1 MTQSDNKNDSID
13 SWEKYKNWVSF
24 VVEQKKDFFY
34 RGQTE
39 HQWGLQTTFHRMAN
53 GLNITLQQY
62 LETIIPEVHYYICA
76 FHNELIDL
84 SVPEEF
90 GSFLALLQHHG
101 FPTPLL
107 DWTLSPYIA
116 AYFAYKDINDRCPQ
130 CEYVK
135 IFIFDYLEW
144 VKTFQQPLDLRNTS
158 TKYVSVL
165 RPHAKYNPRIIPQ
178 RGTYTVTNVSD
189 MAQYILECSQT
200 ANKTF
205 LYFVTL
211 PVADRPKVMRELNL
225 MGINEM
231 SLFPGLDGLC
241 ESLKEQFFSR
251 DNVGL
256 TIDQIKQSTEHYKN
270 KDQK

>member
-1 MTQSDNKNDSID
+1 MTQTQQDNNVID
-13 SWEKYKNWVSF
+13 SWEKYKNWVNT
-24 VVEQKKDFFY
+24 VVEQKKDFYY
-34 RGQTE
+34 RGQTD
-39 HQWGLQTTFHRMAN
+39 HQWILQTTFHRLAADL
-53 GLNITLQQY
+53 GITLQQY
-62 LETIIPEVHYYICA
+62 LDTIIPEVHYHICA

-84 SVPEEF
+84 RNPEEF

-116 AYFAYKDINDRCPQ
+116 AYFAYKDVNDRCPQ
-130 CEYVK
+130 CDYVK

-144 VKTFQQPLDLRNTS
+144 LNTFQQPLDLRNVS
-158 TKYVSVL
+158 VKYVSVI

-178 RGTYTVTNVSD
+178 RGTYTVTNVPD
-189 MAQYILECSQT
+189 MSQYILECSQT
-200 ANKTF
+200 ANKPF

-241 ESLKEQFFSR
+241 KALKEQLFSR
-251 DNVGL
+251 DSVGL
-256 TIDQIKQSTEHYKN
+256 SLNQIHRLLEHFKN
-270 KDQK
+270 KEQK